1 MKKLVLI
8 DPNKRQLKGNIHMH
22 TTRSD
27 GKLPPAEIAG
37 LYYDAGYDF
46 LMISDHEIY
55 WNSTEL
61 DREDF
66 LVLGG
71 TETAIQMN
79 DTHRWI
85 LDYKRAALGNDRTE
99 HKHMH
104 YCCIKDESIPDVG
117 QYFAH
122 DEKVPRMLD
131 RGIDSWNAQVNM
143 MRERGNLV
151 VINHPHWSRLD
162 ADLLLASQNITAFEV
177 WNSGDVV
184 HCGGRW
190 DEDIWDYCL
199 RRGKKLLAVA
209 ADDVHAATTDFA
221 AGFTVVQTEEFTKAA
236 ICEGFK
242 KGEFYAS
249 CGPLVKSMVI
259 EDGVLKL
266 DCTPARHIQIVG
278 YDRDGFDFRN
288 VDKSLIDHVEW
299 KIDTTMRY
307 FRVVIIDAEGNRAW
321 CQPVFVEEL
330 LDAGILE
337 K

>member
-8 DPNKRQLKGNIHMH
+8 DPNKLQLKGNVHAH

-27 GKLPPAEIAG
+27 GKIEPPELAER
-37 LYYDAGYDF
+37 YRQAGYHF
-46 LMISDHEIY
+46 MMMSDHEIY
-55 WNSTEL
+55 WNSTAL
-61 DREDF
+61 DRPDF

-71 TETAIQMN
+71 TETALRMN
-79 DTHRWI
+79 ESHRWI
-85 LDYKRAALGNDRTE
+85 LDYKRKELGNDRAQ

-122 DEKVPRMLD
+122 DEPVPRMLD

-151 VINHPHWSRLD
+151 IINHPHWSRLD
-162 ADLLLASQNITAFEV
+162 PEMLLASQNITAFEV

-184 HCGGRW
+184 HCAGRW

-199 RRGKKLLAVA
+199 TRGKRLLAVA

-221 AGFTVVQTEEFTKAA
+221 AGFTMVLTEEFSKAA
-236 ICEGFK
+236 ICTAFK
-242 KGEFYAS
+242 TGDFYAS
-249 CGPLVKSMVI
+249 CGPLVQEMII

-266 DCTPARHIQIVG
+266 KCTPARHIQIVG
-278 YDRDGFDFRN
+278 YDRDGFDFQN
-288 VDKSLIDHVEW
+288 VDGSLIDQIEW
-299 KIDTTMRY
+299 KVDTTMRY
-307 FRVVIIDAEGNRAW
+307 FRVVIIDAQGNRAW

-330 LDAGILE
+330 QDQGIL
-337 K
+337 

>member
-1 MKKLVLI
+1 MKRLVLI
-8 DPNKRQLKGNIHMH
+8 DPEKLQLKGNIHMH

-27 GKLPPAEIAG
+27 GVQTPEEAARR
-37 LYYDAGYDF
+37 YYDAGYKF
-46 LMISDHEIY
+46 LMMSDHEIY

-71 TETAIQMN
+71 TESAILMN
-79 DTHRWI
+79 DSHRWI
-85 LDYKRAALGNDRTE
+85 IDYRRADLGNDRTQ

-117 QYFAH
+117 QYFGH
-122 DEKVPRMLD
+122 DEPVPRQLD
-131 RGIDSWNAQVNM
+131 RGIDSWNERVRY

-151 VINHPHWSRLD
+151 VVNHPHWSRLD
-162 ADLLLASQNITAFEV
+162 PELLLASQNITAFEV

-190 DEDIWDYCL
+190 DEDIWDWCL
-199 RRGKKLLAVA
+199 TRGRKLLAVA
-209 ADDVHAATTDFA
+209 ADDVHAGTTDFA
-221 AGFTVVQTEEFTKAA
+221 AGFTVVQAEEFTKAA

-242 KGEFYAS
+242 RGTFYAS

-299 KIDTTMRY
+299 KINTTMRY
-307 FRVVIIDAEGNRAW
+307 FRVVIIDDEGNRAW
-321 CQPVFVEEL
+321 CQPVFIEEL

-337 K
+337 

>member
-8 DPNKRQLKGNIHMH
+8 DPNKLQLKGNIHMH
-22 TTRSD
+22 STRSD
-27 GKLPPAEIAG
+27 GKLEPAEAARR
-37 LYYDAGYDF
+37 YYEAGYQF
-46 LMISDHEIY
+46 IMMSDHEIY

-71 TETAIQMN
+71 TETAIRMN
-79 DTHRWI
+79 ESHRWI
-85 LDYKRAALGNDRTE
+85 IDYKRADLGNDRTQ

-104 YCCIKDESIPDVG
+104 YCCIKDESIEDVG

-122 DEKVPRMLD
+122 DEPVPRQLD
-131 RGIDSWNAQVNM
+131 RGIDSWNERVNM

-162 ADLLLASQNITAFEV
+162 PELLLASQNITAFEV
-177 WNSGDVV
+177 WNSGDAV

-199 RRGKKLLAVA
+199 TRGKKLLAVA
-209 ADDVHAATTDFA
+209 ADDIHACTTDFA
-221 AGFTVVQTEEFTKAA
+221 AGFTVVQAEEFSKAA
-236 ICEGFK
+236 ICQGFK
-242 KGEFYAS
+242 NGTFYAS
-249 CGPLVKSMVI
+249 CGPIVKSMVI
-259 EDGVLKL
+259 EDGVLKME
-266 DCTPARHIQIVG
+266 CTPARHIQIVG

-288 VDKSLIDHVEW
+288 LDKTLIDKIEW
-299 KIDTTMRY
+299 KIDPTMRY

-330 LDAGILE
+330 LDAGIL
-337 K
+337 

>member
-8 DPNKRQLKGNIHMH
+8 DPNKLQLKGNIHAH

-27 GKLPPAEIAG
+27 GKLDPPALADC
-37 LYYDAGYDF
+37 YRRDGYDF

-71 TETAIQMN
+71 TETALRMN
-79 DTHRWI
+79 ESHRWI
-85 LDYKRAALGNDRTE
+85 LDYKRKELGNDRTQ

-104 YCCIKDESIPDVG
+104 YCCIKDESIPDEG

-122 DEKVPRMLD
+122 DEPVPRMLD
-131 RGIDSWNAQVNM
+131 RGIDSWNAQVEM
-143 MRERGNLV
+143 MRSRGNLV

-162 ADLLLASQNITAFEV
+162 PELLLASQNITAFEV

-199 RRGKKLLAVA
+199 TRGKKLLAVA
-209 ADDVHAATTDFA
+209 ADDVHAATTDLA
-221 AGFTVVQTEEFTKAA
+221 AGFTVVQADEFSKAA
-236 ICEGFK
+236 IATAFK
-242 KGEFYAS
+242 KGDFYAS
-249 CGPLVKSMVI
+249 CGPRVTSMVI

-266 DCTPARHIQIVG
+266 ECTPARHIQIVG

-288 VDKSLIDHVEW
+288 VDKTLIDKVEW

-330 LDAGILE
+330 MDAGIL
-337 K
+337 